1 MRFLQFFLLAIINIF
16 GLTVDMD
23 PIPRIP
29 LRVGDHQFFAKIV
42 YGQTIHVHKMIGLC
56 AH

>member
-1 MRFLQFFLLAIINIF
+1 MIGTTNRFAAVN
-16 GLTVDMD
+16 
-23 PIPRIP
+23 
-29 LRVGDHQFFAKIV
+29 VGDHQFFAKIV